1 MDDSALLRQFAQT
14 QSHAVFRDL
23 VGRYTSLVYASALT
37 RLSDAHAAQDVTQAV
52 FLTLALKAKDL
63 RPDTSLPGW
72 LFTTTRYVAAR
83 YQRGEQRRREREMRA
98 FEQHQL
104 HQPKAPSAV
113 WEDLRPHLAGA
124 LDSLSGADREA
135 VLLRFYR
142 QASHRQIA
150 EQLRISEDAAAQR
163 IHRAL
168 DKLRRLF
175 AKKGVTLSVAGL
187 AGGLTASASAAPVG
201 LAGVVSAA
209 VLTGAGGTLAA
220 TETLMLAKG
229 ALKAMFIAKLKTVS
243 LAAAACLVVAGS
255 GVVVATQLSWSTPD
269 TPQPKL
275 IPVAAKQ
282 PAAPP
287 AASQSAAAVP
297 EPEAA
302 TEASTV
308 GGSIPSG
315 PVAQTP
321 SLRER
326 HPNCTINGPRA
337 VLVIREFP
345 EGVVLHTPWC
355 NVLVKGATLCGV
367 GFNDLEVWFAGN
379 GSHRSG
385 SSAHSADCR
394 LTLGHDYRDNRLKL
408 TVNGKLVFVYGNGTL
423 VCGNVSANV
432 ANGFAGLMTTDLESA
447 PQDQAP

>member
-1 MDDSALLRQFAQT
+1 
-14 QSHAVFRDL
+14 
-23 VGRYTSLVYASALT
+23 
-37 RLSDAHAAQDVTQAV
+37 
-52 FLTLALKAKDL
+52 
-63 RPDTSLPGW
+63 
-72 LFTTTRYVAAR
+72 
-83 YQRGEQRRREREMRA
+83 
-98 FEQHQL
+98 
-104 HQPKAPSAV
+104 
-113 WEDLRPHLAGA
+113 
-124 LDSLSGADREA
+124 
-135 VLLRFYR
+135 
-142 QASHRQIA
+142 
-150 EQLRISEDAAAQR
+150 
-163 IHRAL
+163 
-168 DKLRRLF
+168 
-175 AKKGVTLSVAGL
+175 
-187 AGGLTASASAAPVG
+187 
-201 LAGVVSAA
+201 
-209 VLTGAGGTLAA
+209 
-220 TETLMLAKG
+220 MLAKG
-229 ALKAMFIAKLKTVS
+229 ALKAMFIAKVKTVS

-379 GSHRSG
+379 GSHTSG